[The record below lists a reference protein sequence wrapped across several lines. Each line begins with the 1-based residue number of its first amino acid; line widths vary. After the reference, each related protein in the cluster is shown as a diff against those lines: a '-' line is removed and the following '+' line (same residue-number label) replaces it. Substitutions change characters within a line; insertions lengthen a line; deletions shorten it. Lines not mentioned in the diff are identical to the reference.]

1 MYVHVPA
8 QLREGATPHTH
19 TEGGARPVSGSG
31 AHVTAVGSRGSPRAT
46 ARRAAEVGDDDD
58 STRGSRRVVGCVF
71 GCRRRDGG
79 LGGQAAGA
87 RRLENRRHIHN
98 LVAGT
103 CAPCSRAACW
113 LLPWMGGQP
122 VRISS
127 MVLLVAYAFYY
138 RNVFSV
144 VIYHHMPRERRC
156 LRHPGPQQ

>member
-98 LVAGT
+98 LVTGSVGVL
-103 CAPCSRAACW
+103 PHVRAQS
-113 LLPWMGGQP
+113 LP
-122 VRISS
+122 S
-127 MVLLVAYAFYY
+127 VLRAQHVGCCHGMLYFLRRHGHIYLKPYA
-138 RNVFSV
+138 RN
-144 VIYHHMPRERRC
+144 
-156 LRHPGPQQ
+156 